1 MAERDPYVV
10 LGVSRDASADEIRR
24 AYKKLARKYHPDVN
38 AGDRAAEERFKEV
51 SAAYDVLGDPQKRKR
66 YDRFGSTEGFGH
78 AGGPGGFGG
87 AGFEDL
93 FGSIFG
99 GGARS
104 GPFANGPFGGGSFG
118 GGRTRRAAARGRN
131 VEREIEVDFLD
142 AVNGG
147 EIRVTG
153 EAGAALVVKIPPGS
167 DDGARIRVAGQGEP
181 GRGGG
186 PAGHLILVLRVRPH
200 PFFRREGDALS
211 LDLPVTIPE
220 LVRGAEVQ
228 VPTPTGP
235 VTMRIPARS
244 RSGQRMRL
252 RGRGIP
258 RGKSGARGDLYVRLV
273 AVLPDGDG
281 DALEDVARRLEPLY
295 EGRNVREALEG
306 GTTR

>member
-10 LGVSRDASADEIRR
+10 LGVSRDAPADEIRR

-51 SAAYDVLGDPQKRKR
+51 SAAYDVLGDPEKRKR
-66 YDRFGSTEGFGH
+66 YDRFGSAEGFGH

-99 GGARS
+99 GGARG
-104 GPFANGPFGGGSFG
+104 GPFANGPFGGGPFG
-118 GGRTRRAAARGRN
+118 GGRARRAAARGRN
-131 VEREIEVDFLD
+131 VEREIEIDFLD

-153 EAGAALVVKIPPGS
+153 EAGASLVVKIPPGS

-200 PFFRREGDALS
+200 PFFRREGDELS

-228 VPTPTGP
+228 VPTPGGP
-235 VTMRIPARS
+235 VTMRIPSHS

-252 RGRGIP
+252 RGRGVP
-258 RGKSGARGDLYVRLV
+258 HGKSGARGDLYVRLV
-273 AVLPDGDG
+273 AVLPDADG

-295 EGRNVREALEG
+295 EGINVREALDR
-306 GTTR
+306 GTAR